1 MEREA
6 AHCPAGGHD
15 LSLLQRQPPSRLG
28 QLAQT
33 LVGCAAGLVF
43 LEGEQIDFTRV
54 ERVRGAGS
62 QASRYGSKNLER
74 EMKFLPPCQPK
85 FCPEPPRGAQWQHE
99 VKFDGYRVQLHKP
112 AMIYSKNGSDF
123 SKRFKPIMAAIALLP
138 AITCVID
145 GELIVPDDAGSSDFK
160 ALHLR
165 MSESYLVWCFDLL
178 EVDGVDLREM
188 PLRERRGKLEA
199 LLVGSEQLRY
209 SEAFDDPDSLLK
221 ACSEHGLEGLVC
233 KRKDMPYRPGH
244 CDWVKVKCPDWI
256 VRNQDRS
263 KMFEKR

>member
-1 MEREA
+1 M
-6 AHCPAGGHD
+6 
-15 LSLLQRQPPSRLG
+15 
-28 QLAQT
+28 T
-33 LVGCAAGLVF
+33 
-43 LEGEQIDFTRV
+43 
-54 ERVRGAGS
+54 
-62 QASRYGSKNLER
+62 
-74 EMKFLPPCQPK
+74 FLPPCQPELR
-85 FCPEPPRGAQWQHE
+85 PEPSRGPQWQHE

-112 AMIYSKNGSDF
+112 AIISSKNGSDF
-123 SKRFKPIMAAIALLP
+123 SKRFKPIMEAIALLP

-199 LLVGSEQLRY
+199 LLVGSELLRY
-209 SEAFDDPDSLLK
+209 SEAFVDPDSLLK
-221 ACSEHGLEGLVC
+221 ACSEHGLEGIVC

-244 CDWVKVKCPDWI
+244 CDWVKVKCPHWK
-256 VRNQDRS
+256 VRKHDRRM
-263 KMFEKR
+263 MFETP